1 MIKIGNFGITSD
13 SHGYTVGKVSTVKDK
28 KTGEESEVITSAKYY
43 SNLQGCLRSIRK
55 QMHFEAIKEFDGNM
69 SEAIQL
75 LNATDE
81 RFEALIA
88 NVEKV

>member
-1 MIKIGNFGITSD
+1 MIKIGNFGITAD
-13 SHGYTVGKVSTVKDK
+13 SHGYTVGKVSTIKDK

-43 SNLQGCLRSIRK
+43 PNLQGCLRCIRK
-55 QMHFEAIKEFDGNM
+55 QMHFEAIKGFEGDMNA
-69 SEAIQL
+69 AIQL

-88 NVEKV
+88 CVEKE

>member
-1 MIKIGNFGITSD
+1 MIKVGNFGITAG

-28 KTGEESEVITSAKYY
+28 KTGVESECITSAKYY
-43 SNLQGCLRSIRK
+43 SNLQGCLRCIRK
-55 QMHFEAIKEFDGNM
+55 QMHFEAIKEFDGGM

-88 NVEKV
+88 DVEKV